1 MSHIVKSA
9 DAFRG
14 DRGEHLLAAT
24 DKLQVRVWENEPGG
38 ETNPP
43 HSNEYDYV
51 AYVIAGSLRVR
62 IGDEPEADVLAGD
75 TYAVPAGV
83 EYSFDVTET
92 AKVVEA
98 VAPGTAL

>member
-9 DAFRG
+9 DAYHG
-14 DRGEHLLAAT
+14 DRGERLLAGT
-24 DKLQVRVWENEPGG
+24 DRLRIRVWESEPAG
-38 ETNPP
+38 ETAAP

-62 IGDEPEADVLAGD
+62 VGDEPEADVLAGD

-83 EYSFDVTET
+83 EYEFEVME
-92 AKVVEA
+92 AARVVEA
-98 VAPGTAL
+98 MTL